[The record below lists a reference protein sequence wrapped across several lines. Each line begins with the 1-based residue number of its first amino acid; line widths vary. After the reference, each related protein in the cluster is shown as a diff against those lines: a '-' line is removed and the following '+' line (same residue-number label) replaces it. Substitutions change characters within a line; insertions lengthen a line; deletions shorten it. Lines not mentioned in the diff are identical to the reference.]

1 MEEVSIKGRVNGHL
15 LSKQTQEDQVSPG
28 VPLSTSPGILGFPI
42 PTEVFG
48 KLPVSFD
55 DLQYYPASDTV
66 DGEWSGDLL
75 KFMFLFQLMFVR
87 D

>member
-66 DGEWSGDLL
+66 DG
-75 KFMFLFQLMFVR
+75 VR
-87 D
+87 AFAARV

>member
-1 MEEVSIKGRVNGHL
+1 MAQSREMEEVSIKGRVNGHL

-48 KLPVSFD
+48 GTPGVIL
-55 DLQYYPASDTV
+55 
-66 DGEWSGDLL
+66 
-75 KFMFLFQLMFVR
+75 
-87 D
+87 